1 MGKRI
6 TVLGAGAWGTAFGQV
21 LADAGNAVTMW
32 AKEPEI
38 VEGIRDHHHN
48 GVRLPSVEKLPENM
62 TATGDRAEAVKDADI
77 IVVAIAAQFA
87 RVALVEFKDLI
98 PGDAIVVSLMKGIER
113 GTSKRMDEVVREALD
128 LPADRF
134 AAISGPNLSKE
145 IADRQ
150 PAATVVA
157 CVNIDYARTVA
168 EACTTSYFKAFVST
182 DVIGLEMCGSLKNV
196 VALAVGMARGAGYGE
211 NTASMIETR
220 GLAELTALGQAA
232 GADPKTFAGLA
243 GVGDLIA
250 TCGSPLSRNY
260 TFGSNLG
267 KGLSVEEATKVSNG
281 VAEGVPTTDAV
292 VALGDA
298 LGVPTPLAYA
308 MSRVLSEGLSC
319 KERLAQLFGGDITE
333 E

>member
-1 MGKRI
+1 MKI

-21 LADAGNAVTMW
+21 LADAGNEVTMW

-38 VEGIRDHHHN
+38 VEGIRTNHRNH
-48 GVRLPSVEKLPENM
+48 VRLPFIERLPDAM
-62 TATGDRAEAVKDADI
+62 TATGDRAEAVRDAEI
-77 IVVAIAAQFA
+77 VVVAIAAQFA
-87 RVALVEFKDLI
+87 RIALEGFKDLI
-98 PGDAIVVSLMKGIER
+98 PDDAIVVSLMKGIER
-113 GTSKRMDEVVREALD
+113 NTNKRMDEVVRESLD
-128 LPADRF
+128 LPAERF

-145 IADRQ
+145 IALRQ
-150 PAATVVA
+150 PSATVVGCTNLDNA
-157 CVNIDYARTVA
+157 TKVA
-168 EACTTSYFKAFVST
+168 KACTTDYFKAFVTT

-211 NTASMIETR
+211 NTAAMIETR

-260 TFGSNLG
+260 TFGANLG
-267 KGLSVEEATKVSNG
+267 KGLTVEEATKVSNG

-292 VALGDA
+292 VALGDQ
-298 LGVPTPLAYA
+298 LHVPTPLAYA
-308 MSRVLSEGLSC
+308 MSHVLHEGISC
-319 KERLAQLFGGDITE
+319 EQMLGELFGTEITAE
-333 E
+333 

>member
-1 MGKRI
+1 MTNV

-21 LADAGNAVTMW
+21 LADAGNDVTMW
-32 AKEPEI
+32 EI

-48 GVRLPSVEKLPENM
+48 GVRLPVVEQLPANM
-62 TATGDRAEAVKDADI
+62 TATGDRAEAVKDAEI

-87 RVALVEFKDLI
+87 RVALADFKGLI
-98 PGDAIVVSLMKGIER
+98 PQDAIVVSLMKGIER
-113 GTSKRMDEVVREALD
+113 GTNKRMDEVVRESLD
-128 LPADRF
+128 LDAEHF
-134 AAISGPNLSKE
+134 AAVSGPNLSKE
-145 IADRQ
+145 IAMRQ
-150 PAATVVA
+150 PAATVVGCTNLDNA
-157 CVNIDYARTVA
+157 EKVAR
-168 EACTTSYFKAFVST
+168 ACTTDYFKAFITT

-211 NTASMIETR
+211 NTAAMIETR
-220 GLAELTALGQAA
+220 GLAELTALGEAA

-281 VAEGVPTTDAV
+281 VAEGVPTTAAV
-292 VALGDA
+292 VALGKQY
-298 LGVPTPLAYA
+298 GIPTPLASA
-308 MSRVLSEGLSC
+308 MNRVLEEGISC
-319 KERLAQLFGGDITE
+319 ADMLAQLFDGNITAE
-333 E
+333 

>member
-1 MGKRI
+1 MGKNI

-21 LADAGNAVTMW
+21 LADAGNTVTMW
-32 AKEPEI
+32 AKEQQI

-48 GVRLPSVEKLPENM
+48 AVRLPSVEKLPDNM
-62 TATGDRAEAVKDADI
+62 TATGDRAEAVKNADI
-77 IVVAIAAQFA
+77 VVVAIAAQFA
-87 RVALVEFKDLI
+87 RVALTEFKGLI
-98 PGDAIVVSLMKGIER
+98 PETALVASLMKGIER
-113 GTSKRMDEVVREALD
+113 TTGKRMDEVVMETLD
-128 LPADRF
+128 LPAERF

-157 CVNIDYARTVA
+157 CENLDNARKVA
-168 EACTTSYFKAFVST
+168 SACTTSYFKAFITS

-211 NTASMIETR
+211 NTAAMIETR
-220 GLAELTALGQAA
+220 GLAELTALGKAA

-243 GVGDLIA
+243 GVGDLTA

-260 TFGSNLG
+260 TFGANLG

-292 VALGDA
+292 VALGDE
-298 LGVPTPLAYA
+298 LDVPTPLAYA
-308 MSRVLSEGLSC
+308 MSRVLNEGISCQQMLSELLGT
-319 KERLAQLFGGDITE
+319 EITE

>member
-1 MGKRI
+1 MANV

-21 LADAGNAVTMW
+21 LADAGNNVTMW
-32 AKEPEI
+32 AIEPEI

-48 GVRLPSVEKLPENM
+48 GVRLPSVETLPSNM
-62 TATGDRAEAVKDADI
+62 TATGDRAEAVANADI
-77 IVVAIAAQFA
+77 VIVAIAAQFA
-87 RVALVEFKDLI
+87 RVALTEFKGLI
-98 PGDAIVVSLMKGIER
+98 PETALVASLMKGIER
-113 GTSKRMDEVVREALD
+113 TTGKRMDEVVMETLD
-128 LPADRF
+128 LPVERF
-134 AAISGPNLSKE
+134 AAISGPNLSKQ
-145 IADRQ
+145 IADRE
-150 PAATVVA
+150 PA
-157 CVNIDYARTVA
+157 
-168 EACTTSYFKAFVST
+168 
-182 DVIGLEMCGSLKNV
+182 GLEMCGSLKNV

-211 NTASMIETR
+211 NTAAMIETR
-220 GLAELTALGQAA
+220 GLAELTALGEAA

-292 VALGDA
+292 VALGKQY
-298 LGVPTPLAYA
+298 GVPTPLATA
-308 MSRVLSEGLSC
+308 MSHVLDDGISCAQMLSE
-319 KERLAQLFGGDITE
+319 LFGEGITE